1 MNRLLVTGASGFL
14 GWNICTVTSKTWKVF
29 GTAFS
34 TPATIPNVNIVN
46 VDLTDFRAL
55 KRLFHDVRP
64 DAVIHAAAAANPNF
78 CQTHRT
84 ESYKINVDTS
94 FNIAG
99 LCADGNIPCVFVSTD
114 LVFDGLN
121 PPYRETDPVCPVNVY
136 GEQKVSAE
144 EKIRK
149 SFPRTVVCRMPLMF
163 GHSGTTS
170 TSFLQPMLRAMRKG
184 RELHLF
190 TDEFRTPISAKT
202 AVSGL
207 LLALRKTP
215 DILHLGGNER
225 ISRYDFGRLVAGVF
239 RIENAKLTPCREKD
253 IVMAA
258 PRPPDVS
265 LDNSKASRL
274 GFSPLPLE
282 KELQE
287 LKDFPDICL

>member
-1 MNRLLVTGASGFL
+1 MMSVPT
-14 GWNICTVTSKTWKVF
+14 
-29 GTAFS
+29 
-34 TPATIPNVNIVN
+34 
-46 VDLTDFRAL
+46 
-55 KRLFHDVRP
+55 LF
-64 DAVIHAAAAANPNF
+64 AVIHAAAAANPNF

-84 ESYKINVDTS
+84 ESHKINVETS
-94 FNIAG
+94 LNITG

-121 PPYRETDPVCPVNVY
+121 PPYTETDPVCPVNVY
-136 GEQKVSAE
+136 GEQKVSVE
-144 EKIRK
+144 EKIMK

-170 TSFLQPMLRAMRKG
+170 TSFLQPMLGAMRKG
-184 RELHLF
+184 QELQLF
-190 TDEFRTPISAKT
+190 ANEFRTPINAKT

-207 LLALRKTP
+207 LLALRKTTG
-215 DILHLGGNER
+215 ILHLGGNER

-239 RIENAKLTPCREKD
+239 RIENAKLIPCSSKD

-258 PRPPDVS
+258 PRSPDVS
-265 LDNSKASRL
+265 LDNSKALGL

-287 LKDFPDICL
+287 LNDFPGVCL